1 MGNQMGI
8 FKKSK
13 QRLPLGGAN
22 NQRSREKNELS
33 EVKSS
38 RKKKEFSEVKS
49 SRKDISKEDMQVF
62 YYTNEQLK

>member
-1 MGNQMGI
+1 MGI

-38 RKKKEFSEVKS
+38 RKKKELSEVKS
-49 SRKDISKEDMQVF
+49 SRKGISKEDM
-62 YYTNEQLK
+62 